1 MCSTHYIPALL
12 PRSISRRYSL
22 DRLNSVITIFNLA
35 VLCFVII
42 PASLK
47 AQREQAGLRF
57 EQYGSTTLT
66 KAIVAT
72 DKFPKWLDTITP
84 PLNINGREYTN
95 SVLMFN
101 AGVQMNLDN
110 DGSTVLTNTIA
121 YRNVRIGLPVQRSL
135 SVTDQTLNVHFLAYE
150 GTLLRTLSDKFQ
162 LVANVRAG
170 IFSDM
175 KNVDAKHLRIE
186 PTAFVDYFVSDELT
200 LGLGLAYNTSNFGR
214 LITVPILHVFY
225 IGGSE
230 FLIDGIIP
238 SKIDFWYYPSKT
250 WEIGLSVGLYGS
262 QFRLGERPQYEG
274 IYMNNPENINTLMF
288 ANATAG
294 PIVRYNLFDK
304 AFLSAEGGLT
314 VTRRA
319 ILGDSDRNTIL
330 DLAPG
335 RTWFTRIGF
344 QWMY

>member
-1 MCSTHYIPALL
+1 MHSIRYFSTQLCKGHQK
-12 PRSISRRYSL
+12 RYSFAEL
-22 DRLNSVITIFNLA
+22 HSLVFMVCLA
-35 VLCFVII
+35 VLSMVVI
-42 PASLK
+42 PSELM
-47 AQREQAGLRF
+47 AQREQAGIRF
-57 EQYGSTTLT
+57 EQYGATTLT
-66 KAIVAT
+66 KATAPSNGIMI
-72 DKFPKWLDTITP
+72 DTLIG
-84 PLNINGREYTN
+84 LNINSNGKQYTN
-95 SVLMFN
+95 SVLMVSG
-101 AGVQMNLDN
+101 GVQMNLDN
-110 DGSTVLTNTIA
+110 DGSTVLTNTLA
-121 YRNVRIGLPVQRSL
+121 YRNVRIGIPVQRS
-135 SVTDQTLNVHFLAYE
+135 SEISDQTLNVHFLAYE

-186 PTAFVDYFVSDELT
+186 PTAFVDYFVTDELT
-200 LGLGLAYNTSNFGR
+200 LGLGVAYNTSNFGR

-238 SKIDFWYYPSKT
+238 SKVDFWYYPSKT
-250 WEIGLSVGLYGS
+250 WELGLSAGLYGS
-262 QFRLGERPQYEG
+262 QFRLGERPAYEG
-274 IYMNNPENINTLMF
+274 IYMNNPDNINTLMF
-288 ANATAG
+288 ANATLG

-304 AFLSAEGGLT
+304 AFLSAEGGIT

-330 DLAPG
+330 DFAPG
-335 RTWFTRIGF
+335 NSWFTRIGF